1 MTREA
6 ARELLMQLIFQM
18 GVQKDFSDELKNR
31 FLRDYKINAKQKKYI
46 DDMHRAIAD
55 NLEEID
61 ALINKSSDGWST
73 ERMAKSDLAICRVA
87 LGEILFAEDIPEAV
101 SLNEAVNLAKKF
113 GTDNSQKFVNGLLG
127 KALRFKNEN

>member
-18 GVQKDFSDELKNR
+18 GVQKDFSDELKQR
-31 FLRDYKINAKQKKYI
+31 FLRDYKINPKQKKYI
-46 DDMHRAIAD
+46 DDMHNAISD
-55 NLEEID
+55 NLEDID
-61 ALINKSSDGWST
+61 NLINKASDGWST

-87 LGEILFAEDIPEAV
+87 IGEILFAQDIPEAV
-101 SLNEAVNLAKKF
+101 SVNDAVDLAKKF

-127 KALRFKNEN
+127 KAVKLKNEK

>member
-1 MTREA
+1 M
-6 ARELLMQLIFQM
+6 
-18 GVQKDFSDELKNR
+18 QKDFSDELKNR
-31 FLRDYKINAKQKKYI
+31 FLRDYNINAKQKTYI

-55 NLEEID
+55 NLEQID

-73 ERMAKSDLAICRVA
+73 ERMAKSDLAICRLA

-113 GTDNSQKFVNGLLG
+113 GTDSSQKFVNGLLG
-127 KALRFKNEN
+127 KAIKLKNEN

>member
-18 GVQKDFSDELKNR
+18 GVQKDFSDELKQR
-31 FLRDYKINAKQKKYI
+31 FLREYKINSKQKKYI
-46 DDMHRAIAD
+46 EDMHRAIAD
-55 NLEEID
+55 NLEDID
-61 ALINKSSDGWST
+61 SLINKSSDGWST

-87 LGEILFAEDIPEAV
+87 LGEILFADDIPEAV

-113 GTDNSQKFVNGLLG
+113 GTDSSQKFVNGLLG
-127 KALRFKNEN
+127 KALKFKNEN

>member
-18 GVQKDFSDELKNR
+18 GVQKDFSDELKSR
-31 FLRDYKINAKQKKYI
+31 FLRDYKINAKQKTYI

-55 NLEEID
+55 NLEQID
-61 ALINKSSDGWST
+61 DLINKSSDGWST
-73 ERMAKSDLAICRVA
+73 ERMARSDLAICRLA
-87 LGEILFAEDIPEAV
+87 IGEILFAEDIPEAV

-113 GTDNSQKFVNGLLG
+113 GTDSSQKFVNGLLG

>member
-18 GVQKDFSDELKNR
+18 GVQKDFSDELKQR
-31 FLRDYKINAKQKKYI
+31 FLREYKINSKQKKYI

-55 NLEEID
+55 NLEHID
-61 ALINKSSDGWST
+61 SLINKSSDGWST

-113 GTDNSQKFVNGLLG
+113 GTDSSQKFVNGLLG
-127 KALRFKNEN
+127 KALKFKNEN

>member
-31 FLRDYKINAKQKKYI
+31 FLRDYKINAKQKTYI

-55 NLEEID
+55 NLEQID

-73 ERMAKSDLAICRVA
+73 ERMAKSDLAICRLA

-101 SLNEAVNLAKKF
+101 SLNEAVNLAK
-113 GTDNSQKFVNGLLG
+113 NSEPTAHRNL
-127 KALRFKNEN
+127 

>member
-18 GVQKDFSDELKNR
+18 GVQNDFSDELKQR
-31 FLRDYKINAKQKKYI
+31 FLRDYKINLKQKKYI
-46 DDMHRAIAD
+46 DDMHNAIAD
-55 NLEEID
+55 NLEDID
-61 ALINKSSDGWST
+61 NLINKASDGWST

-87 LGEILFAEDIPEAV
+87 IGEILFAQDIPESV
-101 SLNEAVNLAKKF
+101 SVNEAVELAKKF

-127 KALRFKNEN
+127 KAVRIKNEN

>member
-31 FLRDYKINAKQKKYI
+31 FLRDYKINAKQKTYI

-55 NLEEID
+55 NLEQID

-73 ERMAKSDLAICRVA
+73 ERMAKSDLAICRLA

-101 SLNEAVNLAKKF
+101 SLNEAVN
-113 GTDNSQKFVNGLLG
+113 GLLG
-127 KALRFKNEN
+127 KAIKLKNEN

>member
-18 GVQKDFSDELKNR
+18 GVQKDFSDELKQR
-31 FLRDYKINAKQKKYI
+31 FLKEYKINSKQKKYI
-46 DDMHRAIAD
+46 EDMHRAIAD
-55 NLEEID
+55 NLEDID
-61 ALINKSSDGWST
+61 SLINKSSDGWST

-87 LGEILFAEDIPEAV
+87 LGEILFADDIPEAV

-113 GTDNSQKFVNGLLG
+113 GTDSSQKFVNGLLG
-127 KALRFKNEN
+127 KALKFKNEN

>member
-18 GVQKDFSDELKNR
+18 GVQKDFSDELKQR
-31 FLRDYKINAKQKKYI
+31 FLRDYKINPKQKKYI
-46 DDMHRAIAD
+46 DDMHNAISD
-55 NLEEID
+55 NLEDID
-61 ALINKSSDGWST
+61 NLINKASDGWST

-87 LGEILFAEDIPEAV
+87 IGEILFAQDIPEAV
-101 SLNEAVNLAKKF
+101 SVNEAVDLAKKF

-127 KALRFKNEN
+127 KAVKLKNEK

>member
-31 FLRDYKINAKQKKYI
+31 FLRDYKINAKQKTY
-46 DDMHRAIAD
+46 RAIAD
-55 NLEEID
+55 NLEQID

-73 ERMAKSDLAICRVA
+73 ERMAKSDLAICRLA

-113 GTDNSQKFVNGLLG
+113 GTDSSQKFVNGLLG
-127 KALRFKNEN
+127 KAIKLKNEN

>member
-18 GVQKDFSDELKNR
+18 GVQKDFSDELKQR
-31 FLRDYKINAKQKKYI
+31 FLREYKINSKQKKYI
-46 DDMHRAIAD
+46 EDMHRAITD
-55 NLEEID
+55 NLEYID
-61 ALINKSSDGWST
+61 SLINKASDGWST
-73 ERMAKSDLAICRVA
+73 DRMAKSDLAICRVA
-87 LGEILFAEDIPEAV
+87 LGEILFAQDIPDAV

-127 KALRFKNEN
+127 KALKFKNEN

>member
-18 GVQKDFSDELKNR
+18 GVQKDFSEDLKHR
-31 FLRDYKINAKQKKYI
+31 FLRDYKIGPAQQKYI
-46 DDMHRAIAD
+46 DGVYRAIAD
-55 NLEEID
+55 NLENID
-61 ALINKSSDGWST
+61 SIINKASDGWST
-73 ERMAKSDLAICRVA
+73 SRMAKTDLAICRVA
-87 LGEILFAEDIPEAV
+87 LGEILFAADIPEAV

-127 KALRFKNEN
+127 KAIRIKNEN

>member
-1 MTREA
+1 MTRAA

-31 FLRDYKINAKQKKYI
+31 FLRDYKINAKQKTYI

-55 NLEEID
+55 NLEHID

-73 ERMAKSDLAICRVA
+73 ERMAKSDLAICRLA

-113 GTDNSQKFVNGLLG
+113 GTDSSQKFVNGLLG
-127 KALRFKNEN
+127 KAIKLKNEN